1 MMINKKLAQMMVEK
15 PIKADVSNAENKLY
29 LYGTIGD
36 YWDGVTLDDVKNT
49 ARDMDKS
56 KVTVYINSY
65 GGDAVEGVAIRNFLK
80 DTFSKIDVVI
90 DGIAASSASII
101 ATCGDT
107 LTMPVGTTY
116 MIHNP
121 WTVVWGNRKEI
132 LKEIGS
138 LESLEKSYRN
148 VYMERFNGTED
159 ELIELMDNESWLTAE
174 EAESL
179 GFATKIEE
187 EQETNDVE
195 PESLFVAKLVAKY
208 AAEAEEGKKIDD
220 NVDEDKAPE
229 TEDKKEEDLEKDKDD
244 DKEKPNN
251 LLQNFAKVFSNF
263 E

>member
-1 MMINKKLAQMMVEK
+1 MINKKLAQMMVEK
-15 PIKADVSNAENKLY
+15 PIKADVSQTDNKLY

-36 YWDGVTLDDVKNT
+36 YWDGVTLDDVKNAT
-49 ARDMDKS
+49 HDMDKS

-80 DTFSKIDVVI
+80 DTFNEIDVVI
-90 DGIAASSASII
+90 DGIAASSASVI

-107 LTMPVGTTY
+107 LTMPTGTTY

-121 WTVVWGNRKEI
+121 WTVVWGNRQDL
-132 LKEIGS
+132 LKEVGA
-138 LESLEKSYRN
+138 LESLETSYRN
-148 VYMERFNGTED
+148 IYMERFTGTEE

-174 EAESL
+174 EAENL

-187 EQETNDVE
+187 EQSETDEVDE
-195 PESLFVAKLVAKY
+195 PENILVARLVAKY
-208 AAEAEEGKKIDD
+208 AAQADD
-220 NVDEDKAPE
+220 NS
-229 TEDKKEEDLEKDKDD
+229 EENKDD
-244 DKEKPNN
+244 DDSHSDDETVENSENNSKDEEKEKPNK

>member
-1 MMINKKLAQMMVEK
+1 MIINKKLAQMMVEK
-15 PIKADVSNAENKLY
+15 PIKADVTNTENKLY

-80 DTFSKIDVVI
+80 DTFNQIDVVI

-121 WTVVWGNRKEI
+121 WTIVWGNRKEI

-148 VYMERFNGTED
+148 VYMESFTGTED

-179 GFATKIEE
+179 GFATAIEDETE
-187 EQETNDVE
+187 EIVENVE
-195 PESLFVAKLVAKY
+195 PENLLVAKLITKY
-208 AAEAEEGKKIDD
+208 AARSDNTPDQIEDSKINEESE
-220 NVDEDKAPE
+220 NDELKAN
-229 TEDKKEEDLEKDKDD
+229 KENSIKLLE
-244 DKEKPNN
+244 
-251 LLQNFAKVFSNF
+251 NFAKVFTHRD
-263 E
+263 

>member
-1 MMINKKLAQMMVEK
+1 MVEK
-15 PIKADVSNAENKLY
+15 PIKADVTNTENKLY
-29 LYGTIGD
+29 LYGTVGD

-80 DTFSKIDVVI
+80 DTFNHIDVVI

-121 WTVVWGNRKEI
+121 WTTVWGNRKEI

-148 VYMERFNGTED
+148 VYMERFTGTEE

-179 GFATKIEE
+179 GFATVVEDETEE
-187 EQETNDVE
+187 NDNNVE
-195 PESLFVAKLVAKY
+195 PENLLVAKLITKY
-208 AAEAEEGKKIDD
+208 AAQADD
-220 NVDEDKAPE
+220 KRNQSENNEPNQEDVDPDNEL
-229 TEDKKEEDLEKDKDD
+229 EDKKNN
-244 DKEKPNN
+244 KPNN